1 MQSPPYASSP
11 CIRRQENAI
20 TIPYP
25 TSCPSM
31 DETKRCSVGCEL
43 GRRTWFPAS
52 LRAHKVPLR
61 PRMRNHAIVE
71 SVPPFHRPHW
81 KKAEDGAARG
91 TPHLIQDW
99 KASTYHN
106 YSEAHRGLSSGLRV
120 LQLMSRESTVRYGR
134 SLWDST
140 CKVRRPLSA
149 RNYVCIQVLVSS
161 DSTTGHRL

>member
-1 MQSPPYASSP
+1 MHRTTPQIVSCSPPPYASSP

-120 LQLMSRESTVRYGR
+120 LQLVSRESTVRYGR
-134 SLWDST
+134 SL
-140 CKVRRPLSA
+140 
-149 RNYVCIQVLVSS
+149 
-161 DSTTGHRL
+161 